1 MATKYRSATLLECKP
16 TDEDAT
22 VHTTGKP
29 LTLVAY
35 WSALLNIVLGAML
48 GAMLL
53 SIYLNLI
60 NSRLTTTSV
69 NKSTHVPRNCG
80 FTAAEAMARDCEF
93 DLLLVAWVPRE
104 CRDYTSA
111 DAFTEWVL
119 APERKPQPFPYFR
132 NEDNTGH
139 IESLRELA
147 EYPGKVYTTL
157 QEHVVHCV
165 FMALHAQRQL
175 QGKSAGGMEWQDF
188 RTTDPELEHQ
198 RHCVGMV
205 LHELENRTTH
215 QLYVSPK
222 MGDDLAGTAFR
233 INFEAC

>member
-1 MATKYRSATLLECKP
+1 MPKFKP

-29 LTLVAY
+29 MTLVAY

-48 GAMLL
+48 SAMLL
-53 SIYLNLI
+53 SIYLNLT

-104 CRDYTSA
+104 CRDYASA

-147 EYPGKVYTTL
+147 EYPGKSMWYIASSWL
-157 QEHVVHCV
+157 
-165 FMALHAQRQL
+165 FMLNGNCKERALAAWNGRISEPRIL
-175 QGKSAGGMEWQDF
+175 SWSTKGI
-188 RTTDPELEHQ
+188 
-198 RHCVGMV
+198 V
-205 LHELENRTTH
+205 LAWFFTN
-215 QLYVSPK
+215 
-222 MGDDLAGTAFR
+222 
-233 INFEAC
+233 